1 MNAGSILAFQ
11 APALG
16 HDAAGRTPVGPG
28 LDRLTPVLNAIAQA
42 AARHDRNG
50 SFPFDSI
57 ERLHLAGILS
67 LTVPTALGGGGG
79 GLALAAEAV
88 AKVGQACPATA
99 LVLAMQ
105 FIRQAAIARSAAWPL
120 ELRQRIGRDAVT
132 SGALINVLRVEPEL
146 GSPTRG
152 GLPAT
157 TARLRVGHWSITG
170 RKRYATG
177 APGLRWM
184 EVLART
190 DEDVPR
196 IGIFLVPAD
205 SSGVEVVETWNHLG
219 MRASGSHDVVFADVA
234 VPLDHGIGLVPAAEW
249 SRPDATQSAWSTTLV
264 AAVYTGV
271 AHAARRWIL
280 RFLHDRVPG
289 SLGAPLATLPRVQ
302 EAVGEIEAL
311 LAANARITEA
321 VAFATDSGHPPTTA
335 ESSLHKV
342 TLAENAVRAVER
354 AVSLAGN
361 HAHDRALPLERHWRD
376 VQAARVHVPTADAAH
391 LAAGRLALSHSQA
404 SRNLPA

>member
-1 MNAGSILAFQ
+1 MNAGHILAFH
-11 APALG
+11 APAAG
-16 HDAAGRTPVGPG
+16 HRGAGATAAAPG
-28 LDRLTPVLNAIAQA
+28 LDRLSPMLDAIAA
-42 AARHDRNG
+42 AAVRHDRDG

-57 ERLHLAGILS
+57 QRLHLAGILS
-67 LTVPTALGGGGG
+67 LTVPAALGGGGA
-79 GLALAAEAV
+79 GLGLAAEAV
-88 AKVGQACPATA
+88 TQVGEACPATA

-105 FIRQAAIARSAAWPL
+105 LARQAAIARNAAWPL

-132 SGALINVLRVEPEL
+132 QGALINALRVEPEL

-157 TARLRVGHWSITG
+157 VARLRAGHWSISG

-184 EVLART
+184 EVLGRT
-190 DEDVPR
+190 DEAVPR

-205 SSGVEVVETWNHLG
+205 ARGVTVADAWNHLG
-219 MRASGSHDVVFADVA
+219 LRASGSHDVVFTDVA
-234 VPLDHGIGLVPAAEW
+234 VPLDHGIGLVPAGEPA
-249 SRPDATQSAWSTTLV
+249 RPDALQSAWTTMLV

-271 AHAARRWIL
+271 ARAARRWIL
-280 RFLHDRVPG
+280 CFLNDRVPG

-302 EAVGEIEAL
+302 EAVGEIEGL

-321 VAFATDSGHPPTTA
+321 IAFAADSGHPPTTA
-335 ESSLHKV
+335 ESALHKV

-361 HAHDRALPLERHWRD
+361 HGHDRSLPLERHWRD
-376 VQAARVHVPTADAAH
+376 VQCARVHVPTADAAH
-391 LAAGRLALSHSQA
+391 LAAGRIALSHAQHA
-404 SRNLPA
+404 GNLSS